1 MTVTPAAALA
11 FAVAAAV
18 SYGAGSVT
26 QALAARRS
34 TGTLHALR
42 HPLYIAGLGCDLLAW
57 LASLVALRT
66 LAVYQVQAVLAGSLA
81 VTVLAARLLLAARI
95 RRRDGAAVAVTVLAL
110 TVLALS
116 AGPQDQVRPSAII
129 RFGLVTATVLVAVCG
144 WIAAR
149 AGSPGASAALA
160 GLAFGGAA
168 LCACALPLSAP
179 AMRDVPAVLG
189 ALAAEPLTWALAGF
203 GVTGML
209 LYAHALQHGQVGPV
223 TAVLW
228 IVEVIAPSAIGIAV
242 LHDTVRAGWA
252 PYAVVSVLAT
262 TAAAAVLATA
272 PATAAAT
279 AHTAGG

>member
-1 MTVTPAAALA
+1 VSVAPAAALV
-11 FAVAAAV
+11 FAVAGAV
-18 SYGAGSVT
+18 SYGLGSVT

-34 TGTLHALR
+34 TDTLHTLR
-42 HPLYIAGLGCDLLAW
+42 HPLYLAGLGCDLLAW
-57 LASLVALRT
+57 LLSLVALRT

-95 RRRDGAAVAVTVLAL
+95 RHRDSAAVAVTVAALTILAL
-110 TVLALS
+110 A
-116 AGPQDQVRPSAII
+116 AGPQDQVQPSAVV
-129 RFGLVTATVLVAVCG
+129 RSGLVVAAVLVAAGG

-168 LCACALPLSAP
+168 LCARALPLSAP

-203 GVTGML
+203 GSTGTL
-209 LYAHALQHGQVGPV
+209 LYANALQHGQVGPV

-228 IVEVIAPSAIGIAV
+228 IAEVIAPSVVGVAV

-252 PYAVVSVLAT
+252 PYAVVAILAT
-262 TAAAAVLATA
+262 TAAASVLATA
-272 PATAAAT
+272 PATAATAQAT
-279 AHTAGG
+279 GG